1 MKTRAV
7 FLIVAVVSLAVGATA
22 HGAAVAVVSGGDTY
36 LVADNGIVSGAGT
49 AVTTTAVD
57 TNTDHYSE
65 PGQFGGQDVG
75 QPDSWN
81 GDRRWGDDGDATSAL
96 YEFSGLTNGTYD
108 VYASWRNGE
117 QGNLGLAHYS
127 MSDGG
132 PSIDLD
138 QVPGAAAIS
147 ALVLNDGTND
157 IDFAFL
163 GSVAVADGDLA
174 VTVDDTATGAGGGQF
189 IHTDAIAIFLIPE
202 PSGYILA
209 MFGLLSIRC
218 LNRRRR

>member
-7 FLIVAVVSLAVGATA
+7 FLIVVVVSLAVGATS

-36 LVADNGIVSGAGT
+36 LVADNGIVSAAGT
-49 AVTTTAVD
+49 AVTSDPVD

-96 YEFSGLTNGTYD
+96 YEFTGLTNGTYN
-108 VYASWRNGE
+108 VFSSWRNVP
-117 QGNLGLAHYS
+117 QANLGLAHYS
-127 MSDGG
+127 VSDGG
-132 PSIDLD
+132 PTIDLD
-138 QVPGAAAIS
+138 QTVGATALS

-157 IDFAFL
+157 IDFALL
-163 GSVAVADGDLA
+163 GSVAVADGDLT
-174 VTVDDTATGAGGGQF
+174 VTVDDTVTGAGGGNF
-189 IHTDAIAIFLIPE
+189 VFSDAIAIGLVPE

-209 MFGLLSIRC
+209 LFGLLGFRWLSS
-218 LNRRRR
+218 RRR